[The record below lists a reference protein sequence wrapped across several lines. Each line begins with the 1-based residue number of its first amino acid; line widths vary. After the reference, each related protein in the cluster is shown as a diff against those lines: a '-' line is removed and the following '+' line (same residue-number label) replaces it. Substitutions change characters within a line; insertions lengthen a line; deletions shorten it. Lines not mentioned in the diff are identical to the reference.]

1 VWNPY
6 VGKYELYV
14 SLIDGTGRNLLGE
27 GYRQPQF
34 RPDGNLLAVNGD
46 GSPNYEHLVT
56 MNASGGA
63 VSEVSIFSEDSYPTW
78 SPDGVMVAF
87 SSTAW
92 GDGRTLLGIVH
103 DIYGKHQEWIPY
115 GTTEV
120 QGAYPFWLPDGRI
133 VYHGCSFWTG
143 GGACGLY
150 QVGAGGGNP
159 QRLTTHESDTAPSGF
174 NTKVAFMSAR
184 DGNWEVYSINMDGSG
199 LKRLTTNG
207 AQDGLPTWSPDGQ
220 SIAFVSNR
228 GGVWAIWAMNANG
241 SSQRKLFNLEGG
253 YGSGQ
258 YDWTTERISWA
269 P

>member
-1 VWNPY
+1 MWNPY
-6 VGKYELYV
+6 RNKYELYV

-27 GYRQPQF
+27 GFRQPQF
-34 RPDGNLLAVNGD
+34 RQDGNLLAANGD

-56 MNASGGA
+56 MNPSGGDLM
-63 VSEVSIFSEDSYPTW
+63 EVSNFAEDSFPTW
-78 SPDGVMVAF
+78 SPDGTIVAF

-92 GDGRTLLGIVH
+92 GDGRTLLGVVY
-103 DIYGKHQEWIPY
+103 DMFGKQQNWIPY
-115 GTTEV
+115 GTSEV
-120 QGAYPFWLPDGRI
+120 EGAYPFWLPDGRI

-150 QVGAGGGNP
+150 KVGSGGGNP
-159 QRLTTHESDTAPSGF
+159 QRLTMHESDTAPAAF

-184 DGNWEVYSINMDGSG
+184 DGNWEVYSINMDGTG
-199 LKRLTTNG
+199 LNQLTTNS

-228 GGVWAIWAMNANG
+228 GGVWAIWAMNADG
-241 SSQRKLFNLEGG
+241 SNQRKLFNLEGG

-258 YDWTTERISWA
+258 YAWTTERISWA